1 MSLINQVLQD
11 LEKRHASD
19 AELKSM
25 SSHVRAVHESMPSY
39 SSAAAIAIIVLLAI
53 IVGAGGWYFYGGS
66 RPDGHPA
73 TVRSIAAPEAAPAPA
88 PQSQSAAVATRAAT
102 SQSPS
107 FVPASRLSKELLSIG
122 ASPVKEKPKTGRRI
136 EKLSG
141 SELPAEPSIAPPLS
155 PAKAQ
160 IQVSPPIPA
169 SAVADLSKTE
179 PVPARA
185 DAPRAEQPAAD
196 PAPAEMPEVKSI
208 ARPKPV
214 APTEAPSDPSG
225 AIDKKMRESTPAE
238 RAELAFRKGVAQIQ
252 EGRAHAAELDFREAL
267 AQNPSHQAARQALLG
282 LLIDSG
288 RNNEAEELLRKAL
301 SNDPRQPRI
310 AMVLAR
316 LEVERGEVAGAINTM
331 VAALPYVQSDPPF
344 YAFLA
349 AMLQREGRH
358 REAADYYRTALRVTP
373 GNGVWMMGLAISLR
387 ATNQLADARDAFQ
400 RALDSKQLTPELQ
413 EFVTKQLRE
422 LSVTAKK

>member
-25 SSHVRAVHESMPSY
+25 SSHVRAVHERMPSY
-39 SSAAAIAIIVLLAI
+39 SSATSIAIIVLLAL
-53 IVGAGGWYFYGGS
+53 IVGAGGWYFYSGS
-66 RPDGHPA
+66 RTDGNQEMPKS
-73 TVRSIAAPEAAPAPA
+73 TAAPDVAPAPA
-88 PQSQSAAVATRAAT
+88 TQSQPVTASTRVAV
-102 SQSPS
+102 SQVSS
-107 FVPASRLSKELLSIG
+107 FVPASRLSEELLSIG
-122 ASPVKEKPKTGRRI
+122 ASAGTKEKSKAGGRI
-136 EKLSG
+136 EKLPSPDAPV
-141 SELPAEPSIAPPLS
+141 EVSIAPPTV
-155 PAKAQ
+155 KAPKEA
-160 IQVSPPIPA
+160 SPPVA
-169 SAVADLSKTE
+169 AAVVADSSNAE
-179 PVPARA
+179 PAPVKA
-185 DAPRAEQPAAD
+185 DSPKGDQPAAD
-196 PAPAEMPEVKSI
+196 PAPVEMPEVKPI
-208 ARPKPV
+208 ARPKQV
-214 APTEAPSDPSG
+214 AAAAAQADSPG
-225 AIDKKMRESTPAE
+225 AIDKQMRESTPAE